1 MILQQTTDNNADIEN
16 LVMKGDVENVQD
28 QDPGADGLEQNME

>member
-1 MILQQTTDNNADIEN
+1 MILQQTKVNTDDIEN

-28 QDPGADGLEQNME
+28 QDESAGQLGKDME

>member
-1 MILQQTTDNNADIEN
+1 MILQQTKVNIDDIEN